1 MDTAMMAAVSGLS
14 YTLSTLLKL
23 EGYLSYVLPLPIVLS
38 ALRSGSKNSIKCLF
52 VAFLLL
58 FGAFDLLIGVLS
70 LWRVIY
76 VYGEKSEGK

>member
-52 VAFLLL
+52 VTFLLL
-58 FGAFDLLIGVLS
+58 FGAFVVVVN
-70 LWRVIY
+70 WRVVTLASNLCIWRE
-76 VYGEKSEGK
+76 V